1 MRPFRPPA
9 PNLRF
14 HILWGLLLLVCF
26 TTRVEAQAQTTLRGT
41 IVDAMTGQPV
51 STVDLRAAD
60 AAGNVR
66 AATVSN
72 PRGEFTLQLG
82 EGGIFTLTIRH
93 VAYVPVVSEP
103 LEVTTG
109 DHVEVAIRL
118 DPGVV
123 VLDAITVIA
132 GRGYEPIRI
141 TEFRERAELSRRM
154 GRGRILMRED
164 LERLR
169 PVSAQDILD
178 SYIWSNRCQ
187 PTVLLDGLPTE
198 GRINWVA
205 GEDVE
210 GVEIYRGVTQI
221 PPEYYRYGMCGLV
234 LVWQRPEPPG
244 FRPWT
249 WRRAIVAGA
258 ILVFMGVLIR

>member
-1 MRPFRPPA
+1 MRPSRTSQDLRPRIA
-9 PNLRF
+9 
-14 HILWGLLLLVCF
+14 WGFLLLVCLASQG
-26 TTRVEAQAQTTLRGT
+26 EAQSQTSLRGT
-41 IVDAMTGQPV
+41 IVDAITGQPV
-51 STVDLRAAD
+51 STVDLRAVDD
-60 AAGNVR
+60 AGTVR
-66 AATVSN
+66 GATVSN

-82 EGGIFTLTIRH
+82 EGGSFTLMIRH
-93 VAYVPVVSEP
+93 VAYVPIVSEP
-103 LEVTTG
+103 LELTTG
-109 DHVEVAIRL
+109 DHMEIAVRL

-123 VLDAITVIA
+123 VLDAITVVA

-154 GRGRILMRED
+154 GRGRIFMRED
-164 LERLR
+164 LERMR

-178 SYIWSNRCQ
+178 RYIWSNRCQ

-198 GRINWVA
+198 GRITWVA
-205 GEDVE
+205 GADVE